1 MELKKFDRYQQNLT
15 QVDNKIFSY
24 ETHVAT
30 LDYSGNGRINNGGK
44 CLVQHG
50 WWSQTTQK
58 HINYVAKQYGLPII
72 ALNHEEYKNKKMS
85 NVEVLKRLSG
95 LM

>member
-1 MELKKFDRYQQNLT
+1 MELKKFDRYQNKLT

-30 LDYSGNGRINNGGK
+30 LDYSGNGRINDGGR

-50 WWSQTTQK
+50 WWSKTTQK
-58 HINYVAKQYGLPII
+58 HVNYVSDYYGLPIVEI
-72 ALNHEEYKNKKMS
+72 DLDEYKKLNTS
-85 NVEVLKRLSG
+85 ILWTEN
-95 LM
+95 